1 MVVHPSL
8 TPPLLFCLGITDYD
22 ERMYQIKSI
31 IHVLPKENYT
41 VLEYLMRHL
50 HRISLHSDINK
61 METSNLALIFSVGL
75 LRTPQ
80 DDMTSIMH
88 TDLQSKTVE
97 AIIQQVDWFFEVD
110 DNEDSG
116 DVE

>member
-1 MVVHPSL
+1 M
-8 TPPLLFCLGITDYD
+8 
-22 ERMYQIKSI
+22 
-31 IHVLPKENYT
+31 
-41 VLEYLMRHL
+41 LEYLMRHL
-50 HRISLHSDINK
+50 HRISLHSGINK

-110 DNEDSG
+110 DIDDADDG
-116 DVE
+116 GVV